1 MPPTDRSSQ
10 LLTAHR
16 RRRPLH
22 PLRPQVVGWAL
33 LSLALWGF
41 RFSWQFEEGQK
52 WDGYLPGLRQGSLL
66 GRRVVSEGERNGA
79 SRRPFAAH

>member
-1 MPPTDRSSQ
+1 M
-10 LLTAHR
+10 
-16 RRRPLH
+16 
-22 PLRPQVVGWAL
+22 VGWAL

-41 RFSWQFEEGQK
+41 RFSLQFEEGKK